1 MGVLTGGKTEVFN
14 KYFHS
19 SLKFLELISNHG

>member
-1 MGVLTGGKTEVFN
+1 MGGGKTEVFN

>member
-14 KYFHS
+14 NYFHS